1 MSLIVRA
8 MSDSD
13 WSVLAEIFEQPSFRY
28 WTLRLPY
35 QSANDAKRLVENRA
49 SSGLSLVAE
58 RDGVVVGCAM
68 LYRFQGRR
76 QHVADFWMGV
86 ADGHQ
91 RQGIGDMILRELM
104 TTASKW
110 MNILRLELTVFIDN
124 EPAIALYK
132 KHGFTQ
138 EGTHRKFAYRD
149 GDYVDALS
157 MAAIFQS
164 S

>member
-110 MNILRLELTVFIDN
+110 MSILRLELTVFIDN

-138 EGTHRKFAYRD
+138 EGTHKKFAYRD
-149 GDYVDALS
+149 GHYVDALS